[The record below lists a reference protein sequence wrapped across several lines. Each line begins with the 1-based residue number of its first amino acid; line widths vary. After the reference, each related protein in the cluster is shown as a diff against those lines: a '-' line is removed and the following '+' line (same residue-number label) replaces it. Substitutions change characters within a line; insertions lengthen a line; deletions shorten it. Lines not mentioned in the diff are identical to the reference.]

1 MEPFIGQI
9 MQVGFN
15 FAPVQWAVC
24 GGQLLPIS
32 QNTAL
37 FSLLGTNFGGNGQT
51 TFALPNLQGRVI
63 IGAGQSTGSV
73 FQIGE
78 VGGQES
84 VTIAQTEMPAHTHGA
99 TFTPSGGG
107 SVSVTVNAVQTAAT
121 TSQPDA
127 GSLLATL
134 APPRGGTVGA
144 VYVPAGTAGTQ
155 VALGGVSASGGGGGG
170 TVTVA
175 PTGGSQPT
183 SILPPFQSVLQI
195 ISLAG
200 IFPSRS

>member
-1 MEPFIGQI
+1 MEPFVGQI
-9 MQVGFN
+9 MQVGFS

-24 GGQLLPIS
+24 GGQLLSIS

-51 TFALPNLQGRVI
+51 NFGLPNLQGRVI
-63 IGAGQSTGSV
+63 IGAGQSTGS
-73 FQIGE
+73 FYDIGQ
-78 VGGQES
+78 VGGQEA
-84 VTIAQTEMPAHTHGA
+84 VTITQQELPAHIHDA

-107 SVSVTVNAVQTAAT
+107 SVSVTVNAVQTAGT

-144 VYVPAGTAGTQ
+144 VYVPAGTSGTQ

-170 TVTVA
+170 TVTIA

-183 SILPPFQSVLQI
+183 NILPPYQSVLQI

-200 IFPSRS
+200 VFPSRS